1 MIRTTV
7 KISGMACSMCE
18 AHINDTIIRRTFSVE
33 KVSSSHTK
41 GETVIL
47 SREPLDEAALRAAI
61 NATGY
66 TAGGDQRRSLREER
80 LFPFREEET
89 VRSFRCRHRGH
100 RFDIYI
106 LYRRTIIMKK
116 LGLFVAGVL
125 FGTAGIK
132 LLGSKDAKK
141 VYAHTTA
148 AALRAKE
155 GVMKTVTAVREGA
168 DDIYAEAKAINER
181 RAEAEAA
188 AVVEDASAEDAKA
201 E

>member
-1 MIRTTV
+1 
-7 KISGMACSMCE
+7 
-18 AHINDTIIRRTFSVE
+18 
-33 KVSSSHTK
+33 
-41 GETVIL
+41 
-47 SREPLDEAALRAAI
+47 
-61 NATGY
+61 
-66 TAGGDQRRSLREER
+66 
-80 LFPFREEET
+80 
-89 VRSFRCRHRGH
+89 
-100 RFDIYI
+100 
-106 LYRRTIIMKK
+106 MKRI
-116 LGLFVAGVL
+116 GLFAAGVL

-155 GVMKTVTAVREGA
+155 GVMKSVTAVREGA

-188 AVVEDASAEDAKA
+188 AVVEDASAEESKA

>member
-1 MIRTTV
+1 
-7 KISGMACSMCE
+7 
-18 AHINDTIIRRTFSVE
+18 
-33 KVSSSHTK
+33 
-41 GETVIL
+41 
-47 SREPLDEAALRAAI
+47 
-61 NATGY
+61 
-66 TAGGDQRRSLREER
+66 
-80 LFPFREEET
+80 
-89 VRSFRCRHRGH
+89 
-100 RFDIYI
+100 
-106 LYRRTIIMKK
+106 MKRI
-116 LGLFVAGVL
+116 GLFAAGVL

-168 DDIYAEAKAINER
+168 EDVYADAKAINER

-188 AVVEDASAEDAKA
+188 AVVEDASAEESKA